1 MKGGRN
7 PTWFLIMQKNIEKK
21 EKNWLIKSVDSPLYR
36 EQVTKI
42 ATALGIN
49 PIVAKLL
56 YNRGYTDEL
65 SAKAF
70 VYMESEM
77 LLNPFLM
84 KDVEKGIYGIRDA
97 VRRGD
102 KITVYGDYDVDGV
115 TSVCTLY
122 LYLKSLGADVDYYI
136 PNRAGEG
143 YGVSISAIDAIKENG
158 TKLIITVDTGTT
170 AVEEVEYAKSIGV
183 DFIVTDHH
191 ECRSDLPEALAVINP
206 HRPDCEYPFKEL
218 AGVGVVFKLICA
230 YEEKVVGK
238 SRRDAAES
246 IFSKYADLVAI
257 GTIAD
262 VMPIKQENRIIV
274 RYGLGMID
282 NTKRIGLAALI
293 DAASAKNDA
302 QRSAQRRK
310 KTKITSGYIGYTIAP
325 RINAAGRIKT
335 ASLAVELFLSDD
347 KIRAKEIAEELC
359 QTNKERQAEENK
371 IMQEAYKKIEQYDI
385 EKNPV
390 IVLDADNWHHGVIGI
405 VASRITEKYTR
416 PAILVSFE
424 GNEGNTPSSDDV
436 GKGSGRS
443 IKGMNLVDALCHCQD
458 HLIKFG
464 GHELAAGLSVTR
476 GELNNFRRLINE
488 YAIANLSESDMVQ
501 TVEAD
506 CELDFNDI
514 NVALAKGIQMLE
526 PYGVSNPIPGFV
538 LRGVYVNDINGISD
552 GKHSRIAIGNGRYSL
567 SAMYFS
573 NPPSSLGIYVGDK
586 VDVLFNLDINEWGG
600 RESVQLIIRDIKP
613 SVTQKDQRKNEKI
626 RFEEVKNGA
635 EFSEAE
641 NILPSREDFAL
652 VYRYIQNAVR
662 SGVDVHKHRDIIS
675 KLRVNDEGREI
686 GYIKLKVIIM
696 VFKELNIINI
706 EDVSEEI
713 YKFKLHYSTTKT
725 KLDKSTLL
733 RRLRSQMYK
742 NG

>member
-1 MKGGRN
+1 M
-7 PTWFLIMQKNIEKK
+7 LKNKEKK
-21 EKNWLIKSVDSPLYR
+21 EKNWLIKSVDTP
-36 EQVTKI
+36 EFNVAVDEI
-42 ATALGIN
+42 ATSLGIN

-56 YNRGYTDEL
+56 YNRSYTDAV

-77 LLNPFLM
+77 LLDPFKM
-84 KDVEKGIYGIRDA
+84 KDMGKGIDGIRA
-97 VRRGD
+97 AIERGD

-122 LYLKSLGADVDYYI
+122 LYLKSLGAKVDYYI

-143 YGVSISAIDAIKENG
+143 YGVSAGAIDAIKESG

-170 AVEEVEYAKSIGV
+170 AVEEVEYAKSIGI

-191 ECRSDLPEALAVINP
+191 ECRDDIPSCVAVINP

-218 AGVGVVFKLICA
+218 AGVGVVFKFICG
-230 YEEKVVGK
+230 YEERVIGR
-238 SRRDAAES
+238 SRLEAAKR
-246 IFSKYADLVAI
+246 IFSLYADLVAI

-262 VMPIKQENRIIV
+262 VMPIKEENRIIV
-274 RYGLGMID
+274 RYGLAMIE
-282 NTKRIGLAALI
+282 NTDRIGLAALI
-293 DAASAKNDA
+293 EAASAKNDA
-302 QRSAQRRK
+302 QRAYQK
-310 KTKITSGYIGYTIAP
+310 KKKAKITSGYIGYTIAP

-335 ASLAVELFLSDD
+335 ASLAVELFLSND
-347 KIRAKEIAEELC
+347 KYRAKEIAEELC
-359 QTNKERQAEENK
+359 ATNKERQAEENK
-371 IMQEAYKKIEQYDI
+371 IMQEAYEKIEKYDI

-424 GNEGNTPSSDDV
+424 GNESTVPTPDDV

-443 IKGMNLVDALCHCQD
+443 IKGMNLVDALCHCQE
-458 HLIKFG
+458 HLVKFG

-476 GELNNFRRLINE
+476 GELENFRRLINE
-488 YAIANLSESDMVQ
+488 YALANLTEKDMIQ

-506 CELDFNDI
+506 CELNFTDVNL
-514 NVALAKGIQMLE
+514 ALAKGIQLLE
-526 PYGVSNPIPGFV
+526 PFGVANPIPAFV
-538 LRGVYVNDINGISD
+538 LRGVTVNDIVGISE
-552 GKHSRIAIGNGRYSL
+552 GKHTRLSLGNGKYTI

-573 NPPSSLGIYVGDK
+573 NSPDSLGIYVGDK
-586 VDVLFNLDINEWGG
+586 VDVLFNLDVNEWGG
-600 RESVQLIIRDIKP
+600 RENAQMIIRDLKP
-613 SVTQKDQRKNEKI
+613 SVSLKAKYRDEASRYEEI
-626 RFEEVKNGA
+626 RNGA
-635 EFSEAE
+635 PFTAE
-641 NILPSREDFAL
+641 EDILPDRGDFAA
-652 VYRYIQNAVR
+652 VYRLLQNSFR
-662 SGVDVHKHRDIIS
+662 SGVDVLKHRDIIS
-675 KLRVNDEGREI
+675 RLKNSEEGVSI
-686 GYIKLKVIIM
+686 GYVKLKIIIM
-696 VFKELNIINI
+696 VFKELNILNI
-706 EDVSEEI
+706 EDLYEDT

-733 RRLRSQMYK
+733 RRLRSQMIR